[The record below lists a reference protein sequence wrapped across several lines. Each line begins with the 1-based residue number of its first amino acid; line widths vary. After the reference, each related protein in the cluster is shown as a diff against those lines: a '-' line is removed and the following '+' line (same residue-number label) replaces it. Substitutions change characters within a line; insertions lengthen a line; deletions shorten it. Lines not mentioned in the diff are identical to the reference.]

1 MYGFDICQKSFA
13 KIGVLS
19 LKIGIDNQILTIG

>member
-1 MYGFDICQKSFA
+1 MVLYICQKSFA

-19 LKIGIDNQILTIG
+19 LKMGIDNQILIIG